1 MIIIP
6 QVPSTLLVR
15 EWFAGEDSIEAI
27 KLNISDLFDCK
38 KFIYPSCNC
47 LPVVASLTTTDEE
60 VNDYTRFIYEV
71 GGSYTLVATLIES
84 DGTEHIITDNTYGD
98 YYSTGTLKS
107 GVWGFKL
114 DWNNVAN
121 ALGFGTY
128 SFNVNI
134 DNAFSRG
141 DFNETFCYQLMPFGC
156 DTVDGTVRITS
167 EKNGYIENGFD
178 YRNLSVGDWVDQIRI
193 YGSFKF
199 DEYTTTIDNI
209 KLSDRSLQ
217 QIQTEIVDN
226 FVLTLKGINSTVT
239 KSFIKD
245 SLLANRTYI
254 DDYNRDNVNT
264 YKKQYVSLLSI
275 EKPIQAEINGTIM
288 HTIKLTELTQ
298 STLKRNF

>member
-1 MIIIP
+1 
-6 QVPSTLLVR
+6 L
-15 EWFAGEDSIEAI
+15 IEA
-27 KLNISDLFDCK
+27 
-38 KFIYPSCNC
+38 
-47 LPVVASLTTTDEE
+47 
-60 VNDYTRFIYEV
+60 
-71 GGSYTLVATLIES
+71 

-98 YYSTGTLKS
+98 YYNTGTLKS

-114 DWNNVAN
+114 DWNKVAN

-128 SFNVNI
+128 SFNIVI

-156 DTVDGTVRITS
+156 DTADGTVRITS

-178 YRNLSVGDWVDQIRI
+178 YRNLSVGDWVDQIRL